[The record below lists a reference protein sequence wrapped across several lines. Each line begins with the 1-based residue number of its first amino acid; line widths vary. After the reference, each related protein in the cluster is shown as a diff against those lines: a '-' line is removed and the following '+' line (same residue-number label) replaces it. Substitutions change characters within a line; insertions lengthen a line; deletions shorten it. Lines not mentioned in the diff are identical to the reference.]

1 MRIAHRFRIAREDG
15 QAMVEMALILPILL
29 MLILAIV
36 QFGVAFNNYITLTDA
51 TRAGARKASVG
62 RFVGDNGASAI
73 TAVRSAA
80 ANLDQS
86 QLSVDVTSPNWSVP
100 GSAVTVTATYPYT
113 INILGWTV
121 SAGNLTST
129 TQERLE

>member
-1 MRIAHRFRIAREDG
+1 MKRIRLSFRAQDG
-15 QAMVEMALILPILL
+15 QAAAEMALVLPFLVAILL
-29 MLILAIV
+29 AIA

-86 QLSVDVTSPNWSVP
+86 QLSVDVTSSNWSVP
-100 GSAVTVTATYPYT
+100 GSSVTVTATYPYT

>member
-1 MRIAHRFRIAREDG
+1 MERRRLSLRTQDG
-15 QAMVEMALILPILL
+15 QAAAEMALVLPFLVAILL
-29 MLILAIV
+29 AIA

-62 RFVGDNGASAI
+62 RFVGDNGASAV

-80 ANLDQS
+80 ANLNQAKLTVS
-86 QLSVDVTSPNWSVP
+86 VTSSNWSVP
-100 GSAVTVTATYPYT
+100 GSAVTVTAKYPYS

-121 SAGNLTST
+121 KAGDLTST

>member
-1 MRIAHRFRIAREDG
+1 MARHRLSLRTQDG
-15 QAMVEMALILPILL
+15 QAAAEMALVLPFLVAILL
-29 MLILAIV
+29 AIA

-80 ANLDQS
+80 ANLNQA
-86 QLSVDVTSPNWSVP
+86 QLSVNVTSSNWTVP

>member
-1 MRIAHRFRIAREDG
+1 
-15 QAMVEMALILPILL
+15 MALVLPILVAIL
-29 MLILAIV
+29 LAIA
-36 QFGVAFNNYITLTDA
+36 QFAIAFNNYITLTDA

-62 RFVGDNGASAI
+62 RFVGDNGAAAI

-80 ANLDQS
+80 SNLKQAD
-86 QLSVDVTSPNWSVP
+86 LSVSVTSSNWTVP

-121 SAGNLTST
+121 KAGNLSST